1 MSQKNILLAIIVAV
15 FLILA
20 CSTPSFLA
28 PAPVPTTDPNAI
40 HTTVAETAAKK
51 MTQTAQALEML
62 LPPTETPAPTPA
74 RPTVGSTITT
84 MPNGTVFFSD
94 ATTGIEML
102 VPEGWAALR
111 IDGQEY
117 SMALIDPQVEKLGLT
132 QYLTSYRGQNPETFR
147 LLIFDFYEGHKQNL
161 FPTGVLVQ
169 TGHRSSPEKMIE
181 LERKSEEHKFDDVV
195 TLSEGTRTLSSGETA
210 YTRVSTYKGFTIS
223 TGDIIKIY
231 DSTIIFEANG
241 KVTSIQLQTLDELRP
256 IAEAQ
261 FEVILASLNL
271 FTP

>member
-1 MSQKNILLAIIVAV
+1 MSQKNILSTIIVAV

-20 CSTPSFLA
+20 CTTPSFLA

-62 LPPTETPAPTPA
+62 LPPTETPVPTPA

-94 ATTGIEML
+94 ATTGVEML
-102 VPEGWAALR
+102 VPEGWLVLR
-111 IDGQEY
+111 IDGPEY
-117 SMALIDPQVEKLGLT
+117 SLALIDKQTEYLGLT
-132 QYLTSYRGQNPETFR
+132 QYLTSFRGQDPNKVR
-147 LLIFDFYEGHKQNL
+147 LLAFDFQEGHKQNL
-161 FPTGVLVQ
+161 FPTTIIVQ
-169 TGHRSSPEKMIE
+169 TGFHSSAKEVAEDVTAEKLTRSNSSLISKNTRPLASGGVAYIRE
-181 LERKSEEHKFDDVV
+181 L
-195 TLSEGTRTLSSGETA
+195 
-210 YTRVSTYKGFTIS
+210 TYKGGTIS
-223 TGDIIKIY
+223 TGDIVQIY
-231 DSTIIFEANG
+231 QSSIIFESNG
-241 KVTSIQLQTLDELRP
+241 KVISIHIEALDELRP
-256 IAEAQ
+256 MAAAQ